1 MSAEVQGPIYQGQ
14 SHADDT
20 GPSVQMTIAAGPH
33 PQPIPNQLVEQLD
46 FSVPA
51 ELVREIDELITHY
64 PKKRSASLMLLHAMQ
79 EHFGYISRQAVEWIA
94 SKLELQPINI
104 YELVTFYPMFHQ
116 KPVGMYHFRVCRT
129 LSCALGGSYKLH
141 AYLCHKLGL
150 DPHAHGAQ
158 TTEDGEHTVEFVEC
172 LASCG
177 TAPVMM
183 CNDQFHEAV
192 SEKLADEILAEIRA
206 EIETGE

>member
-1 MSAEVQGPIYQGQ
+1 METLPGQ
-14 SHADDT
+14 MELPACSNE
-20 GPSVQMTIAAGPH
+20 
-33 PQPIPNQLVEQLD
+33 QPIPNELVEQPD
-46 FSVPA
+46 FAMPA
-51 ELVREIDELITHY
+51 DMAAEIDEVITHY
-64 PKKRSASLMLLHAMQ
+64 PKKRSASLMLLHAVQ

-116 KPVGMYHFRVCRT
+116 RPTGTNHLRVCRT

-141 AYLCHKLGL
+141 AHLCKKLGL
-150 DPHAHGAQ
+150 DSHAHGAQ
-158 TTEDGEHTVEFVEC
+158 TTEDGEFTVEFVEC

-183 CNDQFHEAV
+183 CNDKFYEGV
-192 SEKLADEILAEIRA
+192 SEVKADEILRTCEGA
-206 EIETGE
+206 GE